1 MDRYW
6 VSQLVVSILA
16 GVWSFVGAR
25 VLRRYP
31 ASSALEAG
39 LTLLLWPVV
48 VLGALVLRL
57 QKPLRQPVKQGE
69 SSHSKCRKDGDYVIS
84 PDQPATVASL
94 DIG

>member
-1 MDRYW
+1 M
-6 VSQLVVSILA
+6 SQMVLSILA

-31 ASSALEAG
+31 VSSALEAG

-48 VLGALVLRL
+48 VLGALALRL
-57 QKPLRQPVKQGE
+57 QKPLRQPVEQGE
-69 SSHSKCRKDGDYVIS
+69 GSHSKCRQEGDYVIS
-84 PDQPATVASL
+84 SAQAATVAPL